1 MSKRRNILYLLL
13 AACMTTMQAQV
24 FQELDANGNV
34 RQSYNADGTTNGN
47 FNPNRRDSLGSNKEI
62 PKGVWAWTVDRRFG
76 DITPCEL
83 DTMPHL
89 YQNSIYNTGL
99 YGEYNSLGSN
109 YTTRLSRIF
118 IDRQSLS
125 EFYFVDGYDYMRK
138 EPNQFH
144 FLNTLSPY
152 TNISYDNCGNKQDG
166 EDHIDAKFA
175 VNANK
180 RLGFGFDLDYYYAR
194 GYYQNQSQSHF
205 RGTLFGSYRG
215 DRYQMHILA
224 SAYQHKATENGGIT
238 NDNYITHPELYTEQF
253 SENEI
258 PTVLSK
264 NWNRNKSQHLFL
276 THRYNIGFYRK
287 VKMTDEEIKARQFA
301 AASAKQHAKDSKLDK
316 DDEEAPKGRRDGKIA
331 GDAPTGRPADAKIMG
346 NEPDT
351 NIDDKQQADTT
362 RIKIDST
369 ESLDSVLAVHHEQ
382 DSLEANMKREYVP
395 VTSFIHTLDINNY
408 DRIYQAYSS
417 PENYY
422 ANTYYDL
429 DYEGEYAGTAIY
441 DKYKF
446 TSIKNTF
453 SLALL
458 EGFNKY
464 MKAGLKGFIAYE
476 QRNYQMPN
484 IENGATAYHID
495 RQSEYDLTVGGL
507 LSKTQGHTFHFNV
520 GAEIGVAGADPG
532 MLDLNFST
540 DLNFPLFGDTV
551 RLAAKANFTRKTPVY
566 FVRNY
571 HSKHLWW
578 ENALSPETHTHIE
591 GIFGYDKTRTS
602 VRVAIDEIQNYTYFG
617 MSYEY
622 NEKGRTALT
631 GGIFQ
636 EATNINVLTLQLKQD
651 FTLGPLNWE
660 NVVTYQNASMKS
672 VLPLPTLNLFSNLY
686 LKFKIARVL
695 SVELG
700 GCMTYFTAYEAP
712 DYLPQI
718 GQFAV
723 QTNGNSTVRIGNYP
737 FVDVYANM
745 HLKRARFFIAMNH
758 VNASSGSKDYFLTPH
773 YPTNTRVLRVGVSWN
788 FYN

>member
-13 AACMTTMQAQV
+13 AACMSTMQAQV

-118 IDRQSLS
+118 IDRQSLG

-205 RGTLFGSYRG
+205 RASLFGSYRG

-351 NIDDKQQADTT
+351 DIDDKRQADTT

-453 SLALL
+453 ALALL

-464 MKAGLKGFIAYE
+464 MKAGLKGFVAYE

-484 IENGATAYHID
+484 IENGATAYHMD
-495 RQSEYDLTVGGL
+495 RNSEYDLTVGGL

-551 RLAAKANFTRKTPVY
+551 RLAAKANFTSKTPVY

-591 GIFGYDKTRTS
+591 GVFGYDKTRTS

-622 NEKGRTALT
+622 NEKGRTSLT

-651 FTLGPLNWE
+651 FTLGPLNWD